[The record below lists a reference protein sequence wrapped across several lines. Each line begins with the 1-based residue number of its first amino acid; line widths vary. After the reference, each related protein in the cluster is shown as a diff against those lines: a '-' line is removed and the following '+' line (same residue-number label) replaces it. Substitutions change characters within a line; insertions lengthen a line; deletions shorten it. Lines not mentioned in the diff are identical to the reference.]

1 MVFYHHFCGV
11 CGDSRYMAHDVHP
24 LWPMTCIQ
32 VWCQPRLGKLLDDLA
47 EAVPEVQIFEH
58 GKHHNIIPQ
67 HYMYLYH
74 VYIYVYMYMICI
86 NTSVV
91 CVCMLSNHIY
101 IHYHDIYIYMYTH
114 IIGMYVI
121 YIYIHTW
128 FGGSYSPENGG
139 SADSVENDSH
149 PWKSLV
155 SSAKMWRKPVVPRYF
170 AFWLINHIRSRYLW
184 VGISRNDVWIFGCDF
199 FSIPPA
205 VLSTTLN

>member
-1 MVFYHHFCGV
+1 
-11 CGDSRYMAHDVHP
+11 MAHDISRSGASHVSASC
-24 LWPMTCIQ
+24 WMTLQKPFRRCRFLNMGSTTTLSHSI
-32 VWCQPRLGKLLDDLA
+32 
-47 EAVPEVQIFEH
+47 
-58 GKHHNIIPQ
+58 
-67 HYMYLYH
+67 
-74 VYIYVYMYMICI
+74 ICI
-86 NTSVV
+86 
-91 CVCMLSNHIY
+91 CIMCIY
-101 IHYHDIYIYMYTH
+101 IHICIWYVLIHLLYVYVCYLIIYIYTIMIYICIYTYYR
-114 IIGMYVI
+114 YVCNI

-199 FSIPPA
+199 FQYHQQFWVQLWTRLYP
-205 VLSTTLN
+205 

>member
-1 MVFYHHFCGV
+1 
-11 CGDSRYMAHDVHP
+11 MAHDVHP
-24 LWPMTCIQ
+24 GLVPATSRQ
-32 VWCQPRLGKLLDDLA
+32 VAGRPCRSRSGGADFWTW
-47 EAVPEVQIFEH
+47 EA
-58 GKHHNIIPQ
+58 PQ
-67 HYMYLYH
+67 HYPTALYVFISCIYMCICIWYVLIHLLYVYVCYLII
-74 VYIYVYMYMICI
+74 YIY
-86 NTSVV
+86 T
-91 CVCMLSNHIY
+91 LSW
-101 IHYHDIYIYMYTH
+101 YIYMYPH

-139 SADSVENDSH
+139 SADSVKNDSH

>member
-1 MVFYHHFCGV
+1 
-11 CGDSRYMAHDVHP
+11 
-24 LWPMTCIQ
+24 MTCIPYGPWHIQ

-74 VYIYVYMYMICI
+74 HVYIYTYMYMICI

-101 IHYHDIYIYMYTH
+101 IHYHDIYIYVYTH

-121 YIYIHTW
+121 YIYIYIHDL
-128 FGGSYSPENGG
+128 G
-139 SADSVENDSH
+139 A
-149 PWKSLV
+149 
-155 SSAKMWRKPVVPRYF
+155 A
-170 AFWLINHIRSRYLW
+170 
-184 VGISRNDVWIFGCDF
+184 
-199 FSIPPA
+199 IPPKMA
-205 VLSTTLN
+205 DLRILSRMIPIHGNRWSHLPRCGANLWSRGILHFDS

>member
-1 MVFYHHFCGV
+1 
-11 CGDSRYMAHDVHP
+11 
-24 LWPMTCIQ
+24 MTCIPYGPWHIQ

-74 VYIYVYMYMICI
+74 VYIYTYMYMICI

-101 IHYHDIYIYMYTH
+101 IHYHDIYIYVYTH

-121 YIYIHTW
+121 YIYTYMIWGQLFPRKWRICGFCREWFPSMEIAGLICQDVAQTCGPEVFCILTHKPHT
-128 FGGSYSPENGG
+128 FKIPLGRNFKERCM
-139 SADSVENDSH
+139 DFR
-149 PWKSLV
+149 
-155 SSAKMWRKPVVPRYF
+155 MW
-170 AFWLINHIRSRYLW
+170 
-184 VGISRNDVWIFGCDF
+184 F

>member
-1 MVFYHHFCGV
+1 
-11 CGDSRYMAHDVHP
+11 
-24 LWPMTCIQ
+24 
-32 VWCQPRLGKLLDDLA
+32 
-47 EAVPEVQIFEH
+47 VQIFEH

-74 VYIYVYMYMICI
+74 VYIYTYMYMICI

-121 YIYIHTW
+121 YIYTYMIWGQLFPRKWRICGFCREWFPSMEIAGLICQDVAQTCGPEVFCILTHKPHT
-128 FGGSYSPENGG
+128 FKIPLGRNFKERCM
-139 SADSVENDSH
+139 DFR
-149 PWKSLV
+149 
-155 SSAKMWRKPVVPRYF
+155 MW
-170 AFWLINHIRSRYLW
+170 
-184 VGISRNDVWIFGCDF
+184 F

>member
-101 IHYHDIYIYMYTH
+101 IHYHDIYICIH
-114 IIGMYVI
+114 I
-121 YIYIHTW
+121 
-128 FGGSYSPENGG
+128 
-139 SADSVENDSH
+139 
-149 PWKSLV
+149 L
-155 SSAKMWRKPVVPRYF
+155 
-170 AFWLINHIRSRYLW
+170 
-184 VGISRNDVWIFGCDF
+184 
-199 FSIPPA
+199 
-205 VLSTTLN
+205 